1 MALRT
6 LKVLRVAAN
15 LTQDELAGR
24 MDLDRSTIS
33 KYESGDLPV
42 PQERRVRFVGECSP
56 RIDWSKLRKLAE
68 VCRDPA

>member
-6 LKVLRVAAN
+6 LRVLRVAAD

-33 KYESGDLPV
+33 KYESGDLSV
-42 PQERRVRFVGECSP
+42 SQDQRERFVGICSP
-56 RIDWSKLRKLAE
+56 RVDWDKLRKLAAVARE
-68 VCRDPA
+68 SA

>member
-15 LTQDELAGR
+15 LTQDELADR

-33 KYESGDLPV
+33 KYESGDLSV
-42 PQERRVRFVGECSP
+42 PQAQRHKFVGVCSP
-56 RIDWSKLRKLAE
+56 RIDWNKLRKLAE
-68 VCRDPA
+68 VARESA